1 MLSCSF
7 NWDDD
12 KNVHGRNL
20 VNTTSLASFT
30 ELFGTFYN
38 FVETLKK
45 EPGVLGKSITNRTWS
60 FGKVH
65 YKQNLEF
72 WGNYTGRCGG
82 MRRFHCSRR
91 CEGMLAVVVV
101 TKSRILSFICT

>member
-45 EPGVLGKSITNRTWS
+45 EPRVLGKFITNRTWS
-60 FGKVH
+60 FGEITLGDV
-65 YKQNLEF
+65 E
-72 WGNYTGRCGG
+72 
-82 MRRFHCSRR
+82 
-91 CEGMLAVVVV
+91 E
-101 TKSRILSFICT
+101 